1 MWTFPEPAIIVLLPM
16 ENGNGIDVH
25 CRLFEVLGVQLDTF
39 LARMDNATQ
48 TRNLVLVE
56 LGRAI
61 CPQ

>member
-1 MWTFPEPAIIVLLPM
+1 M

-56 LGRAI
+56 LGLAI